1 MTVDERPTPGGG
13 PSGPDG
19 AAADRAREEQ
29 DLAGVMGTRA
39 GRIARLGVLV
49 GLVVLLGV
57 TRGLPIL
64 IVILAILVMIFL
76 HELGHY
82 VAAKRAGM
90 KVTEFFIGFG
100 PRIFSFRRG
109 ETEFGMKAI
118 PAGAYVKI
126 IGMSNL
132 EEVDPADEARTY
144 RQAPFRSRASVAV
157 AGSAMHFALA
167 LVLLVIQFSLIGR
180 PDGDR
185 WVVKDVTSGSAAQAA
200 GVRSGDRIVSF
211 DGTPIDSF
219 DDFRGAISGAEPG
232 AATVV
237 VERDGRTET
246 LRVDLSQRLK
256 VVGTIGEDVDLIDS
270 GTGVLVGGVAD
281 AGQAEGAGLREG
293 LRVTEV
299 NGRKV
304 ADLDAAR
311 AALDDSVGGVVLV
324 TTDGADG
331 PTRHRVDLGRAVAAG
346 PPAAFFGVGR
356 TPVLVTDSLPAAAGR
371 SVSEFGRVVG
381 LATVGMGRFLW
392 PPNLVE
398 FVTSTVSGGQDA
410 ASSPTA
416 AEDTA
421 PTDRPISIVGIVLA
435 GSELTSQNLSNLIG
449 FLAGLNIVIGVFN
462 LIPLLPFDGGHL
474 VIAAYE
480 KAQEM
485 RRRSR
490 QRYLADVSRM
500 LPVAYGV
507 VMVLVVV
514 SLLALYLDVTRG
526 VST

>member
-1 MTVDERPTPGGG
+1 MTVDERPSAGGEPPELG
-13 PSGPDG
+13 GD
-19 AAADRAREEQ
+19 AADRAREEQ

-39 GRIARLGVLV
+39 GRIARVAVLV

-82 VAAKRAGM
+82 IAAKRAGM

-109 ETEFGMKAI
+109 ETEFGLKAV

-132 EEVDPADEARTY
+132 EEVDPEDEARTY
-144 RQAPFRSRASVAV
+144 RQAPYRSRASVAV

-167 LVLLVIQFSLIGR
+167 LVLLLVQFALIGR
-180 PDGDR
+180 PDGDK
-185 WVVKDVTSGSAAQAA
+185 WLIKDVTPGSAAQAA

-211 DGTPIDSF
+211 DGAPVESF
-219 DDFRGAISGAEPG
+219 QDFRDAISGVEPG
-232 AATVV
+232 RATVV
-237 VERDGRTET
+237 VERGGRTET
-246 LRVDLSQRLK
+246 LQVDLSQRLK
-256 VVGTIGEDVDLIDS
+256 VVGTIGEDLDLIDS
-270 GTGVLVGGVAD
+270 GSGVLVGGVAD
-281 AGQAEGAGLREG
+281 TGQAAGAGLSEG
-293 LRVTEV
+293 ERVTAV
-299 NGRKV
+299 NGQKV
-304 ADLDAAR
+304 ADLEAAR
-311 AALDDSVGGVVLV
+311 AALARSVGGVVVL
-324 TTDGADG
+324 TTEGADA
-331 PTRHRVDLGRAVAAG
+331 TAEHRVDLGSAVAAN

-356 TPVLVTDSLPAAAGR
+356 SPVLVTDSVPAAAVR

-381 LATVGMGRFLW
+381 LATVGMARFLW
-392 PPNLVE
+392 PPNMID
-398 FVTSTVSGGQDA
+398 FVTSTVSGDQDA
-410 ASSPTA
+410 ASRPTA

-421 PTDRPISIVGIVLA
+421 PADRPISIVGIVLA

-474 VIAAYE
+474 VIASYE